1 MNQVEKAEKL
11 LSQEEKDAVSYYR
24 WAIKHH
30 MELAKSFQE
39 RLIEITQEEDE
50 QHI

>member
-1 MNQVEKAEKL
+1 MIEAEKAEKL

-30 MELAKSFQE
+30 LELAKSFEE
-39 RLIEITQEEDE
+39 RLKEITEENE
-50 QHI
+50 